1 MIFSSILTKPYCSR
15 TSLVH
20 DVTGKELL
28 YNHTSKMYVYWY
40 EGPQS
45 MNFNLKQEEDLCGSA
60 YFGIQPKY
68 ENIYED
74 SCFHLKCVACEI
86 TNMFERTI
94 TLNLR
99 GLCKETYFDSQ
110 YAIKYDPIN
119 FISYVGI
126 SRSIITY
133 DFSEETWNL
142 QV

>member
-1 MIFSSILTKPYCSR
+1 
-15 TSLVH
+15 
-20 DVTGKELL
+20 
-28 YNHTSKMYVYWY
+28 MYVYWY

-86 TNMFERTI
+86 TNMYERTI

-99 GLCKETYFDSQ
+99 GLCKETYFDTQ